1 MSENKSPVKRFVA
14 AVGASS
20 VSGAAKASP
29 GIAVS
34 GLTIY
39 GYPIETWVSVLTCG
53 YLIAMILSCIPKVG
67 ESVRY
72 LWSLAKGTRSVVQV
86 IQKKDHTDLARAV
99 AKAKSASN
107 EAQADRSAN
116 A

>member
-1 MSENKSPVKRFVA
+1 MSENRSPIKRFA
-14 AVGASS
+14 AALSASTA
-20 VSGAAKASP
+20 SGAAKASP

-53 YLIAMILSCIPKVG
+53 YLIAMIVSCIPKVG

-72 LWSLAKGTRSVVQV
+72 LWSLARKSQSVILVT
-86 IQKKDHTDLARAV
+86 QKKNHDDLARAME
-99 AKAKSASN
+99 KAKQN
-107 EAQADRSAN
+107 ETKVDNGSGT
-116 A
+116 

>member
-1 MSENKSPVKRFVA
+1 MSDNKPPVKRFAA
-14 AVGASS
+14 AVSTASM
-20 VSGAAKASP
+20 SGAAKASP

-72 LWSLAKGTRSVVQV
+72 LWSLAKGTKSVLQV
-86 IQKKDHTDLARAV
+86 HQKQDHSDLARAV
-99 AKAKSASN
+99 AKAKGASN
-107 EAQADRSAN
+107 EAQADRGAN